1 LDPKIKSIYNAF
13 RIRKMNLAEIPNGI
27 RLSLSEAGLPSV
39 SVDFYALRS
48 NPDHLR
54 AKIRGEE
61 ALLDISDANLKKVRA
76 KLQNALLGVAN
87 VGVFASLGRRG
98 ESHYYYA
105 HITMSKMS
113 TDLTL
118 IQKGAQLA
126 LEELKGVEPGA
137 FRKALDELGLARSS
151 QVRLALT
158 RIFRESADIEEMLSV
173 VVQEAGVIAKSSDW
187 RQLKDIKEQNSSS
200 FLTVV
205 IDILWKAVAKERL
218 IKTLEDIQN

>member
-1 LDPKIKSIYNAF
+1 LDPKIKAIYNAL
-13 RIRKMNLAEIPNGI
+13 RMRKMDLAEIPNGI
-27 RLSLSEAGLPSV
+27 RLSLSETGLPTI

-61 ALLDISDANLKKVRA
+61 SLADISDANLKKVRA

-98 ESHYYYA
+98 EAHYYYA

-118 IQKGAQLA
+118 VQKGAQQA
-126 LEELKGVEPGA
+126 LEELKGIEPGA
-137 FRKALDELGLARSS
+137 FRKALDGLGLPRSS
-151 QVRLALT
+151 QVRLSLT

-173 VVQEAGVIAKSSDW
+173 VVQEAGVIAKSAEW
-187 RQLKDIKEQNSSS
+187 RQLKEIKDQNSTP